1 MFSVLHIRVMIALT
15 AATLFTPLE
24 RIEQPLLLVEDGV
37 IREVGSRAARAIP
50 KGCRVIDFG
59 DGIFAPGLIDIHIH
73 GAAGRDVMQGDPD
86 SLATIERFL
95 AKHAVTSYLPT
106 TITAPVD
113 STLAALESLANAIEA
128 AGKRQD
134 GDELR
139 ACPRGI
145 HIEGPFLSHARRGV
159 HPTENLL
166 PPTLKM
172 FERFWEAARGHIRV
186 MTIAP
191 ELPGAPE
198 VIADAARRG
207 VCVSLGHSD
216 ADLQATRAG
225 IAAGA
230 RHATHTF
237 NAMRP
242 LRHRDPG
249 ILGAVLTDS
258 NLSADIIAD
267 GLHVDP
273 AIVQLFLQAK
283 GRDRAVFIT
292 DSTAATGMPDGIYK
306 IGTLEMEV
314 KRGVCLARGTL
325 AGSTLTLDQAVR
337 NVMQFAHCDLE
348 QVLRPATL
356 NPARVAGL
364 AGKGILEVG
373 VEADLVVLSPEGE
386 VRNTIIRGAG
396 V

>member
-1 MFSVLHIRVMIALT
+1 MIALT
-15 AATLFTPLE
+15 AAALFTPLE
-24 RIEQPLLLVEDGV
+24 QIKQPLLLVEDGV
-37 IREVGSRAARAIP
+37 IREVRSRMANEIP

-73 GAAGRDVMQGDPD
+73 GAAGRDVMKGDPD

-106 TITAPVD
+106 TITAPVN

-128 AGKRQD
+128 AGKRKD
-134 GDELR
+134 GGELR
-139 ACPRGI
+139 ARPRGI

-166 PPTLKM
+166 PPTIKM
-172 FERFWEAARGHIRV
+172 FERFWEAARGHIRI

-191 ELPGAPE
+191 ELPGAPD
-198 VIADAARRG
+198 VIAEASRRG

-216 ADLQATRAG
+216 ADFQTSRAG
-225 IAAGA
+225 IIAGA

-283 GRDRAVFIT
+283 GPDQAVFIT
-292 DSTAATGMPDGIYK
+292 DSTAATGMPDGIYR

-314 KRGVCLARGTL
+314 KHGVCRARGTL

-337 NVMQFAHCDLE
+337 NVMKFTHSDLE
-348 QVLRPATL
+348 KALRPATL

-364 AGKGILEVG
+364 AGKGLLEVG
-373 VEADLVVLSPEGE
+373 VEADLVILSPEGE

-396 V
+396 I

>member
-1 MFSVLHIRVMIALT
+1 MIALT
-15 AATLFTPLE
+15 AARLFTPLE
-24 RIEQPLLLVEDGV
+24 RIEQPLLLLEEGV
-37 IREVGSRAARAIP
+37 ILEVSSRAGREIP
-50 KGCRVIDFG
+50 KDCRVVDFR
-59 DGIFAPGLIDIHIH
+59 DGIIAPGLIDIHIH
-73 GAAGRDVMQGDPD
+73 GAAGRDVMKGDSE

-134 GDELR
+134 GGDELR
-139 ACPRGI
+139 ARPRGI
-145 HIEGPFLSHARRGV
+145 HIEGPFLSHTRRGV

-216 ADLQATRAG
+216 ADLKAARAG

-283 GRDRAVFIT
+283 GQDRAVFIT

-325 AGSTLTLDQAVR
+325 AGSTLTLDQAIR
-337 NVMQFAHCDLE
+337 NVMQFVRCGLE
-348 QVLRPATL
+348 QTLRPATL

-373 VEADLVVLSPEGE
+373 VEADLVVWSPEGE

-396 V
+396 L

>member
-1 MFSVLHIRVMIALT
+1 MIALT

-24 RIEQPLLLVEDGV
+24 RIEQALLLLEDGV
-37 IREVGSRAARAIP
+37 IREVRSRAAYEIP
-50 KGCRVIDFG
+50 GDCRVIDFG

-73 GAAGRDVMQGDPD
+73 GAAGRDVMNGDPD
-86 SLATIERFL
+86 SLAAIERFL

-113 STLAALESLANAIEA
+113 STLAALESLANAIDA
-128 AGKRQD
+128 AGKRED
-134 GDELR
+134 NGELR
-139 ACPRGI
+139 ARPRGI
-145 HIEGPFLSHARRGV
+145 HIEGPFLSHAHRGV
-159 HPTENLL
+159 HPAENLL

-216 ADLQATRAG
+216 ADLKAARAG

-283 GRDRAVFIT
+283 GQDRAVFIT
-292 DSTAATGMPDGIYK
+292 DSTAATGMPDGTYK

-337 NVMQFAHCDLE
+337 NGMQFAHCGLE
-348 QVLRPATL
+348 QTLRPATL

-373 VEADLVVLSPEGE
+373 VEADLGVWSPEGE

-396 V
+396 L

>member
-1 MFSVLHIRVMIALT
+1 MIALT
-15 AATLFTPLE
+15 AARLFTPLE
-24 RIEQPLLLVEDGV
+24 RIEQPLLLLEEGV
-37 IREVGSRAARAIP
+37 IREVSSHAGREIP
-50 KGCRVIDFG
+50 KDCRVVDFR
-59 DGIFAPGLIDIHIH
+59 DGIIAPGLIDIHIH
-73 GAAGRDVMQGDPD
+73 GAAGRDVMKGDSE

-128 AGKRQD
+128 AAKRQE
-134 GDELR
+134 GGELR
-139 ACPRGI
+139 ARPRGI
-145 HIEGPFLSHARRGV
+145 HIEGPFLSHTRRGV

-216 ADLQATRAG
+216 ADLKAARAG

-258 NLSADIIAD
+258 NLSAD

-283 GRDRAVFIT
+283 GQDRAVFIT

-325 AGSTLTLDQAVR
+325 AGSTLTLDQAIR
-337 NVMQFAHCDLE
+337 NVMQFVRCGLE
-348 QVLRPATL
+348 QTLRPATL

-373 VEADLVVLSPEGE
+373 VEADLVVWSPEGE

-396 V
+396 L

>member
-1 MFSVLHIRVMIALT
+1 MIALT
-15 AATLFTPLE
+15 AARLFTPLE
-24 RIEQPLLLVEDGV
+24 RIEQPLLLLEEGV
-37 IREVGSRAARAIP
+37 ILEVSSRAGREIP
-50 KGCRVIDFG
+50 KDCRVVDFR
-59 DGIFAPGLIDIHIH
+59 DGIIAPGLIDIHIH
-73 GAAGRDVMQGDPD
+73 GAAGRDVMKGDPD

-145 HIEGPFLSHARRGV
+145 HIEGPFLSHTRRGV

-216 ADLQATRAG
+216 ADLKAARAG

-283 GRDRAVFIT
+283 GQDRAVFIT

-325 AGSTLTLDQAVR
+325 AGSTLTLDQAIR
-337 NVMQFAHCDLE
+337 NVMQFVGCGLE
-348 QVLRPATL
+348 QTLRPATL

-373 VEADLVVLSPEGE
+373 VEADLVVWSPEGE

-396 V
+396 L

>member
-1 MFSVLHIRVMIALT
+1 MIALT
-15 AATLFTPLE
+15 AATLFTPVE
-24 RIEQPLLLVEDGV
+24 RIERPLLLLDDGV
-37 IREVGSRAARAIP
+37 IREVSSRTARDIP
-50 KGCRVIDFG
+50 KGCRVVDFG
-59 DGIFAPGLIDIHIH
+59 DAILAPGLIDIHIH
-73 GAAGRDVMQGDPD
+73 GAAGRDVMQGDSD
-86 SLATIERFL
+86 SLTTIERFL

-106 TITAPVD
+106 TITASVD
-113 STLAALESLANAIEA
+113 STLSALEFLANAIEA

-134 GDELR
+134 DRELR
-139 ACPRGI
+139 ARPCGI
-145 HIEGPFLSHARRGV
+145 HIEGPFLSHAHRGV
-159 HPTENLL
+159 HPSENLL
-166 PPTLKM
+166 PPTLTM
-172 FERFWEAARGHIRV
+172 FERFWEASRGHIRV

-198 VIADAARRG
+198 VIAEAARRG

-225 IAAGA
+225 IVAGA

-273 AIVQLFLQAK
+273 AIVQLFLRAK
-283 GRDRAVFIT
+283 GQDRAVFIT

-314 KRGVCLARGTL
+314 KRGVCLARGKL
-325 AGSTLTLDQAVR
+325 AGSTLTLDHAVR
-337 NVMQFAHCDLE
+337 NVMQFTHCTLE
-348 QVLRPATL
+348 EVLRPVTL
-356 NPARVAGL
+356 NPAQVAGL

-373 VEADLVVLSPEGE
+373 VEADVVVLSPEGE
-386 VRNTIIRGAG
+386 VRNTIIRGSDIQSQTRGA
-396 V
+396 

>member
-1 MFSVLHIRVMIALT
+1 MIALT
-15 AATLFTPLE
+15 AARLFTPLE
-24 RIEQPLLLVEDGV
+24 RIEQPLLLLEEGV
-37 IREVGSRAARAIP
+37 IREVSSHAGREIP
-50 KGCRVIDFG
+50 KDCRVVDFR
-59 DGIFAPGLIDIHIH
+59 DGIIAPGLIDIHIH
-73 GAAGRDVMQGDPD
+73 GAAGRDVMKGDSE

-113 STLAALESLANAIEA
+113 STLVALESLANAIEA
-128 AGKRQD
+128 AAKRQE
-134 GDELR
+134 GGELR
-139 ACPRGI
+139 ARPRGI
-145 HIEGPFLSHARRGV
+145 HIEGPFLSHTRRGV

-216 ADLQATRAG
+216 ADLKATRAG

-283 GRDRAVFIT
+283 GQDRAVFIT

-325 AGSTLTLDQAVR
+325 AGSTLTLDQAIR
-337 NVMQFAHCDLE
+337 NVMQFVRCGLE
-348 QVLRPATL
+348 QTLRPATL

-373 VEADLVVLSPEGE
+373 VEADLVVWSPEGE

-396 V
+396 L

>member
-1 MFSVLHIRVMIALT
+1 MIALT
-15 AATLFTPLE
+15 AATLFTPVE
-24 RIEQPLLLVEDGV
+24 RIERPLLLLEDGV
-37 IREVGSRAARAIP
+37 IREVGSRTASEIP

-59 DGIFAPGLIDIHIH
+59 DGVLAPGLIDIHIH
-73 GAAGRDVMQGDPD
+73 GAAGRDVMQGDSD

-95 AKHAVTSYLPT
+95 SKHAVTSYLPT
-106 TITAPVD
+106 TITASVD
-113 STLAALESLANAIEA
+113 STLSALEFLANAIEA

-134 GDELR
+134 DRELR
-139 ACPRGI
+139 GRPCGI
-145 HIEGPFLSHARRGV
+145 HIEGPFLSHAHRGV
-159 HPTENLL
+159 HPSENLL
-166 PPTLKM
+166 QPTLAM
-172 FERFWEAARGHIRV
+172 FERLWEASRGHIRV

-198 VIADAARRG
+198 VIAEAARRG
-207 VCVSLGHSD
+207 VCVSVGHSD

-273 AIVQLFLQAK
+273 AIVQLFLRAK

-314 KRGVCLARGTL
+314 KRGVCLARGKL
-325 AGSTLTLDQAVR
+325 AGSTLTLDRAVR
-337 NVMQFAHCDLE
+337 NVMQFTHCDLE
-348 QVLRPATL
+348 EVLRPATL
-356 NPARVAGL
+356 NPAQVAGL

-373 VEADLVVLSPEGE
+373 VEADVVVLSPEGE

-396 V
+396 I

>member
-1 MFSVLHIRVMIALT
+1 MIALT

-24 RIEQPLLLVEDGV
+24 RIEQPWLLLEDGV
-37 IREVGSRAARAIP
+37 IREVGSRTASEIP
-50 KGCRVIDFG
+50 KGCRVVDFG
-59 DGIFAPGLIDIHIH
+59 DGIFAPGLVDIHIH
-73 GAAGRDVMQGDPD
+73 GAAGRDVMKGDPD
-86 SLATIERFL
+86 SLSTIERFL

-113 STLAALESLANAIEA
+113 STLGALESLANAIEA
-128 AGKRQD
+128 AGNHQED
-134 GDELR
+134 GELR
-139 ACPRGI
+139 ARPRGI

-159 HPTENLL
+159 HPPENLL
-166 PPTLKM
+166 PPTVKM

-216 ADLQATRAG
+216 ADLRSARAG

-283 GRDRAVFIT
+283 GQDRAVFIT

-337 NVMQFAHCDLE
+337 NVMQFVHCDLE

-386 VRNTIIRGAG
+386 VRNTIIGGAG
-396 V
+396 I

>member
-1 MFSVLHIRVMIALT
+1 MIALT

-24 RIEQPLLLVEDGV
+24 RIEQALLLLEDSV
-37 IREVGSRAARAIP
+37 IREVSSRAAREIP
-50 KGCRVIDFG
+50 KGCRVVDFG
-59 DGIFAPGLIDIHIH
+59 DGIIAPGLIDIHIH
-73 GAAGRDVMQGDPD
+73 GASGRDVMKGDPG

-113 STLAALESLANAIEA
+113 STLAALESLANAIDA
-128 AGKRQD
+128 AGKHQD

-139 ACPRGI
+139 ARPRGI

-166 PPTLKM
+166 PPTVKM

-216 ADLQATRAG
+216 ADLQSTRTG

-283 GRDRAVFIT
+283 GPDRAVFIT

-373 VEADLVVLSPEGE
+373 VEADLVVLSPEGD

-396 V
+396 I

>member
-1 MFSVLHIRVMIALT
+1 MIALT
-15 AATLFTPLE
+15 AARLFTPLE
-24 RIEQPLLLVEDGV
+24 RIEQPLLLLEEGV
-37 IREVGSRAARAIP
+37 IREVSSHAGREIP
-50 KGCRVIDFG
+50 KDCRVVDFR
-59 DGIFAPGLIDIHIH
+59 DGIIAPGLIDIHIH
-73 GAAGRDVMQGDPD
+73 GAAGRDVMKGDSE

-128 AGKRQD
+128 AAKRQE
-134 GDELR
+134 GGELR
-139 ACPRGI
+139 ARPRGI
-145 HIEGPFLSHARRGV
+145 HIEGPFLSHTRRGV

-216 ADLQATRAG
+216 ADLKAARAG

-283 GRDRAVFIT
+283 GQDRAVFIT

-325 AGSTLTLDQAVR
+325 AGSTLTLDQAIR
-337 NVMQFAHCDLE
+337 NVMQFVRCGLE
-348 QVLRPATL
+348 QTLRPATL

-373 VEADLVVLSPEGE
+373 VEADLVVWSPEGE

-396 V
+396 L

>member
-1 MFSVLHIRVMIALT
+1 MIALT
-15 AATLFTPLE
+15 AARLFTPLE
-24 RIEQPLLLVEDGV
+24 RIEQPLLLLEEGV
-37 IREVGSRAARAIP
+37 IREVSSRAGREIP
-50 KGCRVIDFG
+50 KDCRVLDFR
-59 DGIFAPGLIDIHIH
+59 DGIIAPGLIDIHIH
-73 GAAGRDVMQGDPD
+73 GAAGRDVMKGDSE

-113 STLAALESLANAIEA
+113 STLVALESLANAIEA
-128 AGKRQD
+128 AAKRQE
-134 GDELR
+134 GGELR
-139 ACPRGI
+139 ARPRGI
-145 HIEGPFLSHARRGV
+145 HIEGPFLSHTRRGV

-216 ADLQATRAG
+216 ADLKAARAG

-283 GRDRAVFIT
+283 GQDRAVFIT

-325 AGSTLTLDQAVR
+325 AGSTLTLDQAIR
-337 NVMQFAHCDLE
+337 NVMQFVGCGLE
-348 QVLRPATL
+348 QTLRPATL

-373 VEADLVVLSPEGE
+373 VEADLVVWSPEGE

-396 V
+396 L

>member
-1 MFSVLHIRVMIALT
+1 MIALT

-24 RIEQPLLLVEDGV
+24 RIEQALLLLEDSV
-37 IREVGSRAARAIP
+37 IREVSSRAAREIP
-50 KGCRVIDFG
+50 KGCRVVDFG
-59 DGIFAPGLIDIHIH
+59 DGIIAPGLIDIHIH
-73 GAAGRDVMQGDPD
+73 GAAGRDVMKGDPV

-113 STLAALESLANAIEA
+113 STLAALESLANAIDA
-128 AGKRQD
+128 AGKHQD

-139 ACPRGI
+139 ARPRGI

-159 HPTENLL
+159 HPAENLL
-166 PPTLKM
+166 PPTVKM

-216 ADLQATRAG
+216 ADLQSTRTG

-283 GRDRAVFIT
+283 GPDRAVFIT

-337 NVMQFAHCDLE
+337 NVMQFAHCGLE

-373 VEADLVVLSPEGE
+373 VEADLVVLSPEGD

-396 V
+396 I